1 MYQGL
6 ARPGSSGYTQT
17 VAVKRRLAHLVRL
30 LPAAAAFGL
39 FILTLRKA
47 DLGRAFGLIG
57 SLGFVLPL
65 LLIPNVMM
73 IAVETLGWRIA
84 FARMGRTLPFV
95 GLLKVR
101 LAAEAFAMGL
111 PSGALIGE
119 SLQPYLLKRRCGL
132 PFEEGAVGV
141 VARKFF
147 VILSHGLFLALAVLV
162 AYNPLQRASART
174 IGREGLPWLLL
185 AASAVLAVL
194 ATGLAALLVH
204 GSVAQR
210 SRSALERV
218 GLSWLRPWLE
228 RNALKFR
235 DADARLARFF
245 SNGPARLLAPLPFFL
260 AVWLVKSLESAL
272 YLRLLHAPLPFPSV
286 MAFETTLQL
295 ARAMIVLVP
304 GGLGIQD
311 FGYVL
316 SLRALDVADAATVG
330 AAFVL
335 LKRGKEAFWMAV
347 GFALLP
353 SGSRRREPTAPV
365 APGGVPGVPD
375 EGGSTVVAA
384 LVGQPNDEPLPKA

>member
-1 MYQGL
+1 M
-6 ARPGSSGYTQT
+6 
-17 VAVKRRLAHLVRL
+17 KRRLVHLVRL

-47 DLGRAFGLIG
+47 DLGRALGLIG
-57 SLGFVLPL
+57 SLGFALPL
-65 LLIPNVMM
+65 LLLPNLMM
-73 IAVETLGWRIA
+73 VAVETLGWRIA
-84 FARMGRTLPFV
+84 FDRMGRRLPFA

-147 VILSHGLFLALAVLV
+147 VILSHGLFLALAVVV
-162 AYNPLQRASART
+162 AYHPLQRASVRT
-174 IGREGLPWLLL
+174 IGRQGLPWLLL
-185 AASAVLAVL
+185 AASAVLAIV

-204 GSVAQR
+204 GRVAQR

-228 RNALKFR
+228 QNALKFR

-245 SNGPARLLAPLPFFL
+245 SNRPAHLLAPLPFFL

-272 YLRLLHAPLPFPSV
+272 FLRLLDAPLPFPSV
-286 MAFETTLQL
+286 MAFETVIQL
-295 ARAMIVLVP
+295 ARAMIVPVP

-311 FGYVL
+311 FGYVMC
-316 SLRALDVADAATVG
+316 LRALEVRDAATIG

-353 SGSRRREPTAPV
+353 SGSRRRKPAAPV
-365 APGGVPGVPD
+365 APGGAPGVPD
-375 EGGSTVVAA
+375 AGGSKIVATLA
-384 LVGQPNDEPLPKA
+384 GQPNDEALPKA

>member
-1 MYQGL
+1 M
-6 ARPGSSGYTQT
+6 
-17 VAVKRRLAHLVRL
+17 KRRLAHLVRL

-39 FILTLRKA
+39 FVLVLRKA

-57 SLGFVLPL
+57 SLGFALPL
-65 LLIPNVMM
+65 LLLPNLATV
-73 IAVETLGWRIA
+73 AVETLGWRIA
-84 FARMGRTLPFV
+84 FDRMGRKLSLG

-101 LAAEAFAMGL
+101 LTAEAFAMGL

-119 SLQPYLLKRRCGL
+119 SLQPYLLRRRCGL

-162 AYNPLQRASART
+162 AYRPLQHASTRA
-174 IGREGLPWLLL
+174 IGRQGLPWLLL
-185 AASAVLAVL
+185 ATSAVLAIV
-194 ATGLAALLVH
+194 AAGLAALLVH

-235 DADARLARFF
+235 EADARLVRFF

-272 YLRLLHAPLPFPSV
+272 YLRLLGAPLPFPSV

-295 ARAMIVLVP
+295 ARAMIVPVP

-316 SLRALDVADAATVG
+316 CLRALDVGDAATVG
-330 AAFVL
+330 AAFVM

-353 SGSRRREPTAPV
+353 SGVRRPKPTAP
-365 APGGVPGVPD
+365 
-375 EGGSTVVAA
+375 AA
-384 LVGQPNDEPLPKA
+384 GEALRKG

>member
-1 MYQGL
+1 
-6 ARPGSSGYTQT
+6 
-17 VAVKRRLAHLVRL
+17 VKRRLVHLVRL
-30 LPAAAAFGL
+30 LPAAAALGL
-39 FILTLRKA
+39 FVLTLRKA

-57 SLGFVLPL
+57 SLGFALPL
-65 LLIPNVMM
+65 LLLPNLAM
-73 IAVETLGWRIA
+73 IAVETLGWRIT
-84 FARMGRTLPFV
+84 FDRMGRKLSFL

-147 VILSHGLFLALAVLV
+147 IILSHGLFLALAVLV
-162 AYNPLQRASART
+162 AYDPLQRASART

-185 AASAVLAVL
+185 AASAVLAIL
-194 ATGLAALLVH
+194 ATGLAALLVY

-245 SNGPARLLAPLPFFL
+245 SNRLARMLAPLPFFL

-272 YLRLLHAPLPFPSV
+272 FLRLLHAPLPFPSV

-295 ARAMIVLVP
+295 ARALIVLVP

-311 FGYVL
+311 YGYVL
-316 SLRALDVADAATVG
+316 SLRALEVGDAATVG

-347 GFALLP
+347 GFALFP
-353 SGSRRREPTAPV
+353 SGSRRRVSATPAP
-365 APGGVPGVPD
+365 PGGVAGAP
-375 EGGSTVVAA
+375 EGGGSPIVPTLAR
-384 LVGQPNDEPLPKA
+384 QPNDEA